1 MENRSPLAVF
11 LLTMVTLGIYG
22 LVWYVKTKEEMNAK
36 GAEIPSAW
44 LLIVPIANII
54 WMWKYSVGVEKL
66 TALYA

>member
-1 MENRSPLAVF
+1 
-11 LLTMVTLGIYG
+11 MVTLGIYG